1 MHHDK
6 LVTGEWVSGEKSS
19 GAVERRSGVALWRQI
34 ADAIRQSIADGEFQG
49 MMPGEIALAARFGV
63 NRHTVR
69 AAIAALV
76 EEGLLESVQGRGTLI
91 RRQTRFTFP
100 ITRRTRF
107 SEGLAGQSRDRD
119 IRLVAEERVDADPII
134 AAALKLEPGAELLKL
149 TLVSRADGVP
159 VSTSI
164 NYFDAARFSGMA
176 AAVRETGSIT
186 RAYAMLG
193 VTDYIRLTTD
203 LTARLAD
210 ERERLML
217 DLKPGAVVMEARAVN
232 ALPDGA
238 PIQYAVTCFAA
249 DRVTLKL
256 DMPV

>member
-1 MHHDK
+1 M
-6 LVTGEWVSGEKSS
+6 SGEKSR
-19 GAVERRSGVALWRQI
+19 GPVERRSGVALWRQI
-34 ADAIRQSIADGEFQG
+34 ADAIRQSIADGEFEG

-76 EEGLLESVQGRGTLI
+76 EEGLLDSVQGRGTLI

-107 SEGLAGQSRDRD
+107 SEGLAGQSSSRD
-119 IRLVAEERVDADPII
+119 IRLVAEERIEADAML
-134 AAALKLEPGAELLKL
+134 ASALGVELGVELLRL

-164 NYFDAARFSGMA
+164 NHFDAARFAGMA
-176 AAVRETGSIT
+176 AAVRDTGSIT
-186 RAYAMLG
+186 RAYAELG

-210 ERERLML
+210 ERERLL
-217 DLKPGAVVMEARAVN
+217 LELKPGAVVMEARAVN
-232 ALPDGA
+232 ATPDGA